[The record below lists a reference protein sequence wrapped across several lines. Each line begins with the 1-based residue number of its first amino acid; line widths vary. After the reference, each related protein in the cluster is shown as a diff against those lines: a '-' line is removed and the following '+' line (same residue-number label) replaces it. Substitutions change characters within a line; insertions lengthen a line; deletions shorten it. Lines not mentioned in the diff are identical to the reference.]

1 MQRMKKITQPNRKLR
16 IILNGEKNAKLFH
29 VIETYQH
36 PTFEDLCIYEL
47 ENDECYYV
55 YMP

>member
-36 PTFEDLCIYEL
+36 PTFEDLQARK
-47 ENDECYYV
+47 
-55 YMP
+55 

>member
-1 MQRMKKITQPNRKLR
+1 M
-16 IILNGEKNAKLFH
+16 LNGEKNAKLFH

-36 PTFEDLCIYEL
+36 PTFKDLPIYKPK
-47 ENDECYYV
+47 NGQCYYL

>member
-1 MQRMKKITQPNRKLR
+1 MQGLKKITQQKRKLK
-16 IILNGEKNAKLFH
+16 IMLNGEKNAKLFH

-36 PTFEDLCIYEL
+36 PTFKDLPIYKPK
-47 ENDECYYV
+47 NGQCYYL